1 MDLATFFAGDAE
13 YTKALTRILGKM
25 CAEKA
30 LAQAMRET
38 CQRLEDAL
46 EKHRRSEKS
55 ERENKVLTGTKTPST
70 L

>member
-13 YTKALTRILGKM
+13 YTKALTRVLGRM

-38 CQRLEDAL
+38 CQRLEDAH
-46 EKHRRSEKS
+46 EKYWRA
-55 ERENKVLTGTKTPST
+55 LTLAKEA
-70 L
+70 LQD